1 MGRAPSFRQ
10 ADIRRAIGGAED
22 AGMKVAMVEITADGT
37 IRLKAEGAATSDEAA
52 SAYDSWK
59 AKRDAKAQ

>member
-1 MGRAPSFRQ
+1 MARTTTFRQ

-22 AGMKVAMVEITADGT
+22 AGMKIAMVEITADGT
-37 IRLKAEGAATSDEAA
+37 IRLKAEGAAVSDEAA
-52 SAYDSWK
+52 SAFDNWK